1 METKVAIS
9 FLLETKVDPA
19 LHTGIQHNYDV
30 GLGDT
35 VRQCGRRTNFNELHT
50 SCPLD
55 SFFFEVGSWD
65 LVLHKDEFHTNPH
78 TAARPKSTAARL
90 VRVFFFLRWEAK
102 KKFAGSISSPL
113 STTQETQLS
122 WSFSKKMTMYAHWM
136 NDSMWLLLQSFINA
150 ATHSA

>member
-1 METKVAIS
+1 METKFAIS
-9 FLLETKVDPA
+9 FLLETKVDPT

-35 VRQCGRRTNFNELHT
+35 VRPCGRRTNFNELHT

-78 TAARPKSTAARL
+78 TFCLTTTTT
-90 VRVFFFLRWEAK
+90 VRVFVICERKIDTLFVTFPSLVFFIRLELNKTKIIRDLTHL
-102 KKFAGSISSPL
+102 SVLIS
-113 STTQETQLS
+113 TV
-122 WSFSKKMTMYAHWM
+122 
-136 NDSMWLLLQSFINA
+136 
-150 ATHSA
+150 